1 MEAAPTTLC
10 AGLIGK
16 PDTGSAV
23 KICNSLKPPIFR
35 STQILRFL
43 FRTAVRMPKIT
54 LAVALLMLAA
64 LAGTMTY
71 TGFLVI
77 GVLADQLG
85 TGRFMAGLLL
95 GILFARVPWFSNGK
109 LRTVGL
115 LPKLV
120 RRPIMMSLLA
130 LCMWTFLS
138 RDDYVPALF
147 IGFATAFLLAFPWIR
162 RAIFDR
168 VLSSAFNTGAS
179 QQRPN
184 SNDGTV
190 IDVEFTEK
198 KD

>member
-1 MEAAPTTLC
+1 
-10 AGLIGK
+10 
-16 PDTGSAV
+16 
-23 KICNSLKPPIFR
+23 
-35 STQILRFL
+35 
-43 FRTAVRMPKIT
+43 MPKIT

-130 LCMWTFLS
+130 LCMWRFLS

-147 IGFATAFLLAFPWIR
+147 IGFAAAFLLAFPWIR

-168 VLSSAFNTGAS
+168 VLSSVFNPGAG
-179 QQRPN
+179 QPRPN